1 MNADNN
7 PASYSHQPN
16 NKLEIDT
23 LLKHLVCITV
33 TYNPDPEQLATQLNL
48 LPRPALKIIVDN
60 ASESLTTITMLT
72 RASSNTQLLC
82 NESNLGL
89 AAALNQGVNEAH
101 RLNPEIRYV
110 LLLDQDSEPQPGSIE
125 ELIAGLIA
133 LQAGGAQVGA
143 VGPTLQDAETGLT
156 HGFHRQT
163 RWRWTRLYP
172 KSSDTTPV
180 QCSGLNGSGTL
191 MPLSLFLELGGL
203 DEALFIDHVDTEW
216 SFRMLAAGYTLW
228 GIPQAIFVH
237 RMGQASIRY
246 WLFGWRLWPSRSPLR
261 HYYLF
266 RNAVWLMQ
274 RNYVSRV
281 WKFWAALKLVITA
294 VTVSVIDSKRSTQL
308 QLMVSGVRTATR
320 KTPSKSVGQ

>member
-1 MNADNN
+1 MNADKNLS
-7 PASYSHQPN
+7 SYPQRPDN
-16 NKLEIDT
+16 ALEIDT
-23 LLKHLVCITV
+23 LLRHLACITV
-33 TYNPDPEQLATQLNL
+33 TYNPDPEQLATQLSL
-48 LPRPALKIIVDN
+48 LPRPALKVIVDN
-60 ASESLTTITMLT
+60 ASENLTTITTLA
-72 RASSNTQLLC
+72 RESSNTQLLC
-82 NESNLGL
+82 NERNHGL
-89 AAALNQGVNEAH
+89 AAALNQGVYEAH
-101 RLNPEIRYV
+101 RLNPEIWYV

-125 ELIAGLIA
+125 ALISGLIT
-133 LQAGGAQVGA
+133 LQTGGPRVGA

-191 MPLSLFLELGGL
+191 MPISLFLELGGL
-203 DEALFIDHVDTEW
+203 DETLFIDHVDTEW

-228 GIPQAIFVH
+228 GIPQAVFVH

-281 WKFWAALKLVITA
+281 WKFWASIKITLTFCSHLLLDRLRRQQVQHMWQGFRDGIA
-294 VTVSVIDSKRSTQL
+294 PRQNHEDR
-308 QLMVSGVRTATR
+308 
-320 KTPSKSVGQ
+320 